1 MSFKNITVGLFAA
14 LLLISSSAHAANLV
28 TNGDFQAGFTG
39 WTLFGNTGFTGTDAS
54 GAILGPIGS
63 DGFMMTSSPI
73 NTVGGHQYN
82 FSYTLSNNAGPAN
95 NFASYVN
102 FQQVPASVVTNAE
115 PFTNEVFNYIFT
127 ASGQSLISFSF
138 MQNPG
143 LFHLTNVSVSEVP
156 VPAALPM
163 FGLALV
169 SLGALA
175 WRRRYSV

>member
-1 MSFKNITVGLFAA
+1 M
-14 LLLISSSAHAANLV
+14 LLCPKIYPLDRPKS
-28 TNGDFQAGFTG
+28 
-39 WTLFGNTGFTGTDAS
+39 
-54 GAILGPIGS
+54 
-63 DGFMMTSSPI
+63 
-73 NTVGGHQYN
+73 QYN
-82 FSYTLSNNAGPAN
+82 FSYTLSNDAGPAN

-102 FQQVPASVVTNAE
+102 FQQVPASVVTNAA

-143 LFHLTNVSVSEVP
+143 WFHLTNVSVSEVP